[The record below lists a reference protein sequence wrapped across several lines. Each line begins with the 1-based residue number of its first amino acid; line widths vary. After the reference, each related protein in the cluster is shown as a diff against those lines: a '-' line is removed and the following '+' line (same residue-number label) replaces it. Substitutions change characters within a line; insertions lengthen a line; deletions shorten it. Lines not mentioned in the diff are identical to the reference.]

1 MALRVVSLP
10 ATASRMKNDAISA
23 DVSRS
28 PSTSAAT
35 SAVVRSSR
43 GLARRSSASAVA
55 YAPMSMAT
63 FMNSSKSVVRSGSP
77 KPRITLVQWK
87 IW

>member
-10 ATASRMKNDAISA
+10 AAASRMKNDAISEELR
-23 DVSRS
+23 RS

-35 SAVVRSSR
+35 RAVVRSSR
-43 GLARRSSASAVA
+43 GLARRSSAIAVA

-63 FMNSSKSVVRSGSP
+63 FA
-77 KPRITLVQWK
+77 
-87 IW
+87 